1 MVMTPACIYSFDKY
15 LRSVAACRGMS
26 SAPGIRSEAQQPS
39 RCSRRDAPVIHD
51 KQANGRAGA
60 LQTKTGSHD
69 RWKAVERGQGVS
81 QKKVIQEACPGRGCG
96 AGLGRPGAPS
106 SPAGGPAGAKA
117 PGDAGGRER
126 AVVEDSTNGAGA

>member
-15 LRSVAACRGMS
+15 LWSVAACRGTS

-69 RWKAVERGQGVS
+69 RWNVVERGQGVS
-81 QKKVIQEACPGRGCG
+81 PEEGDPGSLPGEGLWGRLRKNQG
-96 AGLGRPGAPS
+96 AVVP
-106 SPAGGPAGAKA
+106 
-117 PGDAGGRER
+117 GGRASR
-126 AVVEDSTNGAGA
+126 CQGPGGHRGT

>member
-1 MVMTPACIYSFDKY
+1 MVMIPACIYSFDKY
-15 LRSVAACRGMS
+15 LRSMAACRGTS
-26 SAPGIRSEAQQPS
+26 SAPGIRSEAQQLS

-81 QKKVIQEACPGRGCG
+81 PEEGDPGSLPGEGLWGWLRKTRGAIVPGWRASRCQGPGRRRG
-96 AGLGRPGAPS
+96 
-106 SPAGGPAGAKA
+106 
-117 PGDAGGRER
+117 
-126 AVVEDSTNGAGA
+126 T